1 MKSKNPFSKLVF
13 LILFITAI
21 VFTSCED
28 NYQPK
33 PRGFFRI
40 EMPEKNYVSFHK
52 EEYPYTFSMPALAT
66 ISTTN
71 TQNEKYWININYP
84 VFNAKLHISYKPIDN
99 NLGVL
104 LNDMHKMMNKHIPK
118 ANAIN
123 EQMYLNQERKVYGI
137 TYDIKGSEAAS
148 PFQFYLTDSTNHFF
162 RAALY
167 FNFSP
172 NNDSLEPVINYLK
185 EDLQL
190 MIESFKWK

>member
-40 EMPEKNYVSFHK
+40 EMPKKNYVSFHK

>member
-1 MKSKNPFSKLVF
+1 MINRNTFPILIVLV
-13 LILFITAI
+13 LFI
-21 VFTSCED
+21 FTTIFVSCED

-40 EMPEKNYVSFHK
+40 EMPEKNYVRFQ
-52 EEYPYTFSMPALAT
+52 EEGFPYSFSMPSFAI
-66 ISTTN
+66 ISTAK
-71 TQNEKYWININYP
+71 TQNEKYWINVNYP

-99 NLGVL
+99 NLGIL

-123 EQMYLNQERKVYGI
+123 EQMYLNKERQVYGI

-148 PFQFYLTDSTNHFF
+148 PFQFYLTDSTKHFF

-172 NNDSLEPVINYLK
+172 NNDSLEPVIDYLK
-185 EDLQL
+185 DDLQL
-190 MIESFKWK
+190 MIESFEWK